1 MIAAHCARFGEA
13 VGPDGSGRLV
23 MFGAGANIHLRP
35 GSLFYDGIL
44 EKNGKFSSSASTSDV
59 SQSPVIVE
67 KVAFRVWVGSEN
79 TCLEIMVFFVVLN
92 RDLL

>member
-23 MFGAGANIHLRP
+23 MFGAGANIHSRP
-35 GSLFYDGIL
+35 GSLFYDGSL
-44 EKNGKFSSSASTSDV
+44 KKKEKLSSSASTSDV

-67 KVAFRVWVGSEN
+67 KVGLRV
-79 TCLEIMVFFVVLN
+79 
-92 RDLL
+92 